1 TMTTVL
7 AGRVRMGSSPTISAL
22 ATVIVILTITAAI
35 IFEITKKHNEKK
47 ATLSRDAAREA
58 DAAERAGRAK

>member
-47 ATLSRDAAREA
+47 ANQRLAVARRAEAEELSAQ
-58 DAAERAGRAK
+58 K